1 MFPFYRRHTVF
12 AHVFG
17 ISSRIFITLL
27 LVGCGSGTSSAPS
40 ASVAATGTPGAQA
53 DVGERLFVETRFAQF
68 FKAHLPPGG
77 NVNDPLPAGDPVVAN
92 VLLPGSTP
100 PGVAS
105 PFAGMSMN
113 CRSCHFVD
121 EFVGVPGGGMRTY
134 TDFATRSPIPSRQD
148 GKLTAP
154 RNSPPLV
161 NASLNRPG
169 GTLFHFDG
177 EFSTLEDLIVGTFTG
192 RNFGWLP
199 GQKAEAIRHI
209 ARVVREDDG
218 KGAIAQQFDGLPYGT
233 LFTGA
238 HPDIPD
244 ELRLP
249 PEFRVFVQSA
259 SDQEVFDAVVKVVAA
274 YVNGLRFSQS
284 DDAGNLIRSPFDVF
298 LSRNGLPQQPNSG
311 ETPVDYSRRLLTLVN
326 GLASPQFVTR
336 NPNNPSLN
344 GNFQFHGPQPF
355 VFGAQELA
363 GLKIFLTEP
372 AIPPTASPA
381 EEIAGKVGNCL
392 ACHAAPNFTDFKLHN
407 TGVAQREY
415 DDPAVGAGHAAG
427 SFAALIIPRLIPDP
441 ILVLP
446 ARTANDLPAT
456 EDHPGA
462 SERFRSI
469 PTAGTTLTDLGVWNI
484 FLNPD
489 MPNPQAKIKAI
500 LCEEH
505 LPGACPADDVL
516 LDEAIARFKTPGLR
530 DLGHS
535 APYMHN
541 GQFVALDNAVGFYL
555 GSSIAA
561 RAGTLRNGAKAL
573 QGIALIQADIAPL
586 VAFLKSLNED
596 YQ

>member
-1 MFPFYRRHTVF
+1 MFPVCLCHTVF
-12 AHVFG
+12 AHIIG
-17 ISSRIFITLL
+17 RSTWIFVSLL
-27 LVGCGSGTSSAPS
+27 LAGCGTGGNSSAPP
-40 ASVAATGTPGAQA
+40 SVAATGTPGAEA
-53 DVGERLFVETRFAQF
+53 DVGERLFVETRFSQF
-68 FKAHLPPGG
+68 FKTHLPSGG
-77 NVNDPLPAGDPVVAN
+77 NVNDPLPAGDPAVAK
-92 VLLPGSTP
+92 VLLPGGNPS
-100 PGVAS
+100 GVTS

-121 EFVGVPGGGMRTY
+121 EFVGISGGGMRTY
-134 TDFATRSPIPSRQD
+134 TDFATRSPIPSRPD

-161 NASLNRPG
+161 NASLDRLDG
-169 GTLFHFDG
+169 ILLHFDG

-209 ARVVREDDG
+209 ARVMREDDG
-218 KGAIAQQFDGLPYGT
+218 SGAIAQQFDGLSYSA

-238 HPDIPD
+238 NPNIPD

-249 PEFRVFVQSA
+249 PEFRVLIHSA
-259 SDQEVFDAVVKVVAA
+259 SDQEIFDAVVKVVAA
-274 YVNGLRFSQS
+274 YVKGLRFSQT

-311 ETPVDYSRRLLTLVN
+311 ETPLDYSRRLLTLVN
-326 GLASPQFVTR
+326 GLASPQFVQS
-336 NPNNPSLN
+336 NPNQGN
-344 GNFQFHGPQPF
+344 GRFQFHTQPF
-355 VFGAQELA
+355 VFGATELA
-363 GLKIFLTEP
+363 GLKIFLQEP
-372 AIPPTASPA
+372 STPPIASPVEVA
-381 EEIAGKVGNCL
+381 AGQIGNCL

-407 TGVAQREY
+407 TGIAQDEY
-415 DDPAVGAGHAAG
+415 DDIHGNG
-427 SFAALIIPRLIPDP
+427 SFMGLTIPTL
-441 ILVLP
+441 
-446 ARTANDLPAT
+446 ATRTSNDLPAT
-456 EDHPGA
+456 EDHPTA
-462 SERFRSI
+462 TESFRSI
-469 PTAGTTLTDLGVWNI
+469 PILANPALTDLGVWNI

-489 MPNPQAKIKAI
+489 MSNPQAKIRAI
-500 LCEEH
+500 LCEER
-505 LPGACPADDVL
+505 LPATCTPGDNSDL
-516 LDEAIARFKTPGLR
+516 LNEAIARFKTPGLR

-555 GSSIAA
+555 GSSSAA

-573 QGIALIQADIAPL
+573 QGIALIQANIAPL

>member
-1 MFPFYRRHTVF
+1 MFPSYRRHRVF
-12 AHVFG
+12 AHVVG
-17 ISSRIFITLL
+17 ISSWIFISLL
-27 LVGCGSGTSSAPS
+27 LVGCGGGSGSSAPP
-40 ASVAATGTPGAQA
+40 SVAATGTPGAQA

-68 FKAHLPPGG
+68 FKANLLPGG
-77 NVNDPLPAGDPVVAN
+77 NVNDPLPAGDPVVAK

-134 TDFATRSPIPSRQD
+134 ADFATRSPIPSRPD

-161 NASLNRPG
+161 NSSLDRPG

-199 GQKAEAIRHI
+199 GQKAEAISHI
-209 ARVVREDDG
+209 ARVMREDDG
-218 KGAIAQQFDGLPYGT
+218 TGAIAQQFDGLSYSA

-238 HPDIPD
+238 NPNIPD

-249 PEFRVFVQSA
+249 TEFRVNIQSA
-259 SDQEVFDAVVKVVAA
+259 SDQEIFDAVVKVVAA
-274 YVNGLRFSQS
+274 YVNGLRFSQT

-298 LSRNGLPQQPNSG
+298 LSRNGLPQKPNSG
-311 ETPVDYSRRLLTLVN
+311 ETPLDYSRRLLTLVN
-326 GLASPQFVTR
+326 GLASPQFVTA
-336 NPNNPSLN
+336 NPNNPSLL
-344 GNFQFHGPQPF
+344 GKFQFHGTQPF
-355 VFGAQELA
+355 AFGAQELA

-372 AIPPTASPA
+372 ATPPTASPA
-381 EEIAGKVGNCL
+381 EELAGKVGNCL

-407 TGVAQREY
+407 TGIAQNEY
-415 DDPAVGAGHAAG
+415 DGIHGNG
-427 SFAALIIPRLIPDP
+427 SFMGLTIPTL
-441 ILVLP
+441 
-446 ARTANDLPAT
+446 ATRTSNDLPAT
-456 EDHPGA
+456 EDHPTATGF
-462 SERFRSI
+462 FRSI
-469 PTAGTTLTDLGVWNI
+469 PVLADPALTDLGIWNI

-489 MPNPQAKIKAI
+489 MPNPQAKIRAI
-500 LCEEH
+500 LCDEH
-505 LPGACPADDVL
+505 LPAACPADSVL
-516 LDEAIARFKTPGLR
+516 LDEAIARFKTPGLH

-555 GSSIAA
+555 GSSSAA
-561 RAGTLRNGAKAL
+561 RAGTLRNGANTL
-573 QGIALIQADIAPL
+573 RGIALISADIAPL

>member
-1 MFPFYRRHTVF
+1 M
-12 AHVFG
+12 
-17 ISSRIFITLL
+17 
-27 LVGCGSGTSSAPS
+27 
-40 ASVAATGTPGAQA
+40 
-53 DVGERLFVETRFAQF
+53 GERLFVETRFSQF
-68 FKAHLPPGG
+68 FKTHLPPSG
-77 NVNDPLPAGDPVVAN
+77 NVNDPLPAGDPVVAK
-92 VLLPGSTP
+92 VFLPGGNP
-100 PGVAS
+100 AGVAS

-134 TDFATRSPIPSRQD
+134 TDFAVRSPIPSRPD
-148 GKLTAP
+148 GKVTAP

-161 NASLNRPG
+161 NASLARPG

-199 GQKAEAIRHI
+199 GQKAEAITHI
-209 ARVVREDDG
+209 VRVMREDDG
-218 KGAIAQQFDGLPYGT
+218 MGAIAQQFDGLSYSA

-238 HPDIPD
+238 NPNIPD

-249 PEFRVFVQSA
+249 PEFRVNIQSA

-274 YVNGLRFSQS
+274 YVNGLQFSQA
-284 DDAGNLIRSPFDVF
+284 DDANNLIRSPFDVF

-311 ETPVDYSRRLLTLVN
+311 ETPLDYSRRLLTLVN

-344 GNFQFHGPQPF
+344 GKFQFHDSQPF

-407 TGVAQREY
+407 TGIAQREF
-415 DDPAVGAGHAAG
+415 DDPALGHAAG
-427 SFAALIIPRLIPDP
+427 AFAALVIPNL
-441 ILVLP
+441 
-446 ARTANDLPAT
+446 ATRTANDLPAT

-505 LPGACPADDVL
+505 PPGACPADSVL

-541 GQFVALDNAVGFYL
+541 GQFVSLDNAVGFYL
-555 GSSIAA
+555 GSSSAM
-561 RAGTLRNGAKAL
+561 RGGTLRNGAKAL
-573 QGIALIQADIAPL
+573 QGIALLPADISPL

>member
-1 MFPFYRRHTVF
+1 MFPFYGRHTVL
-12 AHVFG
+12 AHVVKR
-17 ISSRIFITLL
+17 SSWIFIALL
-27 LVGCGSGTSSAPS
+27 LVGCGSGTNSSSAPP
-40 ASVAATGTPGAQA
+40 SVAATGTPGAQA
-53 DVGERLFVETRFAQF
+53 DVGERLFIETRFAQF
-68 FKAHLPPGG
+68 FKANLPPDG

-100 PGVAS
+100 PGVRS

-134 TDFATRSPIPSRQD
+134 TDFAVRSPIPSRPD

-161 NASLNRPG
+161 NASLDRPG

-209 ARVVREDDG
+209 ARVMREDNG
-218 KGAIAQQFDGLPYGT
+218 KGAIAQQFDGLSYSA
-233 LFTGA
+233 LLTGA
-238 HPDIPD
+238 NPDIPD

-249 PEFRVFVQSA
+249 QEFRVNIHSV

-274 YVNGLRFSQS
+274 YVNGLRFSQT

-298 LSRNGLPQQPNSG
+298 LSRNGLPQRPNSG
-311 ETPVDYSRRLLTLVN
+311 ETPLDFSRRLLTLIN
-326 GLASPQFVTR
+326 ALASPQFVTA
-336 NPNNPSLN
+336 NPNNPSLL
-344 GNFQFHGPQPF
+344 GKFQFHGTQPF
-355 VFGAQELA
+355 AFGAQELA

-407 TGVAQREY
+407 TGIAQNEY
-415 DDPAVGAGHAAG
+415 DGIHGNG
-427 SFAALIIPRLIPDP
+427 TFMGLTIPTL
-441 ILVLP
+441 
-446 ARTANDLPAT
+446 ATRTSNDLPAT
-456 EDHPGA
+456 EDHPTA
-462 SERFRSI
+462 TESFRSI
-469 PTAGTTLTDLGVWNI
+469 PVLANPALTDLGVWNI

-489 MPNPQAKIKAI
+489 MPNPQAKTRAI
-500 LCEEH
+500 LCDEH
-505 LPGACPADDVL
+505 LPAACPADSIL

-541 GQFVALDNAVGFYL
+541 GLFVTLDNAVGFYR
-555 GSSIAA
+555 GSSSAA
-561 RAGTLRNGAKAL
+561 RAGTLRNGANAL
-573 QGIALIQADIAPL
+573 RGIALIPADIAPL
-586 VAFLKSLNED
+586 AAFLKSLNED

>member
-1 MFPFYRRHTVF
+1 MFAFYRRHTVF
-12 AHVFG
+12 AHAVG
-17 ISSRIFITLL
+17 ISSWIIVSLL
-27 LVGCGSGTSSAPS
+27 LAGCGSGTDAPP
-40 ASVAATGTPGAQA
+40 SVAATGTPGAQA
-53 DVGERLFVETRFAQF
+53 DVGERLFVETRFSQF
-68 FKAHLPPGG
+68 FKTHIPPSG
-77 NVNDPLPAGDPVVAN
+77 NINDPLPAGDPVVAK

-121 EFVGVPGGGMRTY
+121 EFVRVPGGGMRTY
-134 TDFATRSPIPSRQD
+134 TDFAVRSPIPSRPD

-199 GQKAEAIRHI
+199 GRKAEAIRHI
-209 ARVVREDDG
+209 ARVMREDDG
-218 KGAIAQQFDGLPYGT
+218 SGAIAQQFDGLSYSA

-238 HPDIPD
+238 NPNIPD

-249 PEFRVFVQSA
+249 PEFRVLIHSA
-259 SDQEVFDAVVKVVAA
+259 SDQDIFDAVVKVVAA
-274 YVNGLRFSQS
+274 YVQQLQFSQS

-298 LSRNGLPQQPNSG
+298 LSRNGLPQQPNNG
-311 ETPVDYSRRLLTLVN
+311 ETPLDYSRRLLTLLNAPGFV
-326 GLASPQFVTR
+326 PQFVTS
-336 NPNNPSLN
+336 NPNRQ
-344 GNFQFHGPQPF
+344 GGQFQFHPGQNF
-355 VFGAQELA
+355 AFGTTELA
-363 GLKIFLTEP
+363 GLKIFLSEP
-372 AIPPTASPA
+372 PPPPVPASG
-381 EEIAGKVGNCL
+381 IGNCI

-407 TGVAQREY
+407 TGVTQREY
-415 DDPAVGAGHAAG
+415 DDPAVGAGHATGA
-427 SFAALIIPRLIPDP
+427 FMALLIPGLNP
-441 ILVLP
+441 GPGLP
-446 ARTANDLPAT
+446 ARTDNDLPAT
-456 EDHPGA
+456 EQHPGA

-469 PTAGTTLTDLGVWNI
+469 PTAGTTLTDLGVWNV

-489 MPNPQAKIKAI
+489 MPNPQDKIRAI
-500 LCEEH
+500 LCDEH
-505 LPGACPADDVL
+505 LPAACPPDSVL

-530 DLGHS
+530 DLSHS

-541 GQFVALDNAVGFYL
+541 GQFATLTDIINFYIDASDL
-555 GSSIAA
+555 A
-561 RAGTLRNGAKAL
+561 RAGTLRNGAVQL
-573 QGIALIQADIAPL
+573 QGITLATGDVASL
-586 VAFLKSLNED
+586 VAFLRSLNED

>member
-1 MFPFYRRHTVF
+1 MYSMKHPHHAFPRLVEKASWVF
-12 AHVFG
+12 
-17 ISSRIFITLL
+17 ISLL
-27 LVGCGSGTSSAPS
+27 LAGGGGRGGSPAP
-40 ASVAATGTPGAQA
+40 ASVTATGTPGAQA

-68 FKAHLPPGG
+68 FKANLPPGG
-77 NVNDPLPAGDPVVAN
+77 NMNDPLPAGDPIVAK
-92 VLLPGSTP
+92 VPLLGNPI
-100 PGVAS
+100 GVAS

-134 TDFATRSPIPSRQD
+134 TDFAVRSPIPSRPD

-161 NASLNRPG
+161 NASLARPD

-199 GQKAEAIRHI
+199 GQKAEAIHHI
-209 ARVVREDDG
+209 AQVMRGDDG
-218 KGAIAQQFDGLPYGT
+218 SGDIAQQFDGLPYRV

-238 HPDIPD
+238 NPDIPD

-249 PEFRVFVQSA
+249 PEFRVLIGTA
-259 SDQEVFDAVVKVVAA
+259 SDQEIFDAVVKVVAA
-274 YVNGLRFSQS
+274 YVNGLRFSQT
-284 DDAGNLIRSPFDVF
+284 DDCGNLIRSPFDVF

-311 ETPVDYSRRLLTLVN
+311 ETPLDYSRRLLTLVN
-326 GLASPQFVTR
+326 ALGSPQFVTS
-336 NPNNPSLN
+336 NPNNPTNLQ
-344 GNFQFHGPQPF
+344 GKFQFHPDQGF
-355 VFGAQELA
+355 IFGAQELA

-372 AIPPTASPA
+372 AIPPTASPS
-381 EEIAGKVGNCL
+381 EVIAGKVGNCL
-392 ACHAAPNFTDFKLHN
+392 TCHAAPNFTDFKLHN
-407 TGVAQREY
+407 TGVAQQEY
-415 DDPAVGAGHAAG
+415 DNPAIGAGHATGA
-427 SFAALIIPRLIPDP
+427 FAAIVIPSLAARIPD
-441 ILVLP
+441 
-446 ARTANDLPAT
+446 DLPDT
-456 EDHPGA
+456 EQHPTA
-462 SERFRSI
+462 SGKFRSI
-469 PTAGTTLTDLGVWNI
+469 PSAGTTLTDLGVWNI

-489 MPNPQAKIKAI
+489 MPNPQAKIRAI
-500 LCEEH
+500 LCDEH
-505 LPGACPADDVL
+505 LPAACPADSVL

-541 GQFVALDNAVGFYL
+541 GQFGTLENAVGFYIGMSNL
-555 GSSIAA
+555 A
-561 RAGTLRNGAKAL
+561 RAGTLRNGADAL
-573 QGIALIQADIAPL
+573 RGIALLAPAPPLQPADDITPL